1 MIAGRYKLET
11 EIKRGA
17 FGAIYKG
24 IYEKTGEPIAI
35 KIDINQSTLK
45 HEIKMIN
52 HLYISGVRKIPSI
65 YWFGVFEAKPC
76 VVMTLYECS
85 LYDYRLKGPPTETK
99 MAKIMWK
106 MLEII
111 ESIHKHFVVHRDIKP
126 QNFMI
131 KSGDIYLID
140 FGLATFYIGEDGEHC
155 PNKPSTTIIGSPLF
169 VSIRIHEGNKY
180 SRRDDLISIGYL
192 YLWMLGSFITL
203 PNNIIKEGV
212 IQETEGSPIDL
223 EYPVNKYLLKQKEN
237 IQSFFIN
244 DTDNSSGV
252 LSYMEY
258 VYGLLY
264 DEIPKYTPM
273 RTVFMCDQAKYT
285 Y

>member
-1 MIAGRYKLET
+1 MISGRYKLET

-17 FGAIYKG
+17 FGVIYKG
-24 IYEKTGEPIAI
+24 FYEKTGEPIAI
-35 KIDINQSTLK
+35 KIDIGQSTLK

-65 YWFGVFEAKPC
+65 YWFGEYEAKPC

-85 LYDYRLKGPPTETK
+85 LYDYKLKGQPTEIK

-106 MLEII
+106 ILEII

-131 KSGDIYLID
+131 KSGEIYLID
-140 FGLATFYIGEDGEHC
+140 FGLATFYIGENGEHC
-155 PNKPSTTIIGSPLF
+155 PNKTSTAIIGSPLF

-192 YLWMLGSFITL
+192 YLWMLGSFISL
-203 PNNIIKEGV
+203 PNNIMKEN
-212 IQETEGSPIDL
+212 TECSPIELD
-223 EYPVNKYLLKQKEN
+223 YPANKYLLEKKEN
-237 IQSFFIN
+237 INIFITN
-244 DTDNSSGV
+244 ESSGIR
-252 LSYMEY
+252 SYMEY
-258 VYGLLY
+258 VYELQY

-273 RTVFMCDQAKYT
+273 RSVFMYDQE
-285 Y
+285 

>member
-1 MIAGRYKLET
+1 MIAGRYKLQT

-24 IYEKTGEPIAI
+24 IYEKTGEQVAI
-35 KIDINQSTLK
+35 KIDIGQSTLK

-65 YWFGVFEAKPC
+65 YWFGEFEAKPS

-85 LYDYRLKGPPTETK
+85 LYDYRLKGKPTETK

-106 MLEII
+106 ILEII

-126 QNFMI
+126 HNFMI
-131 KSGDIYLID
+131 KSGEIYLID

-155 PNKPSTTIIGSPLF
+155 PNKSSTTIIGSPIF

-203 PNNIIKEGV
+203 PNNIERLKD
-212 IQETEGSPIDL
+212 TECSPINLD
-223 EYPVNKYLLKQKEN
+223 YSVNKYLLEQKEN
-237 IQSFFIN
+237 LLITIVKNTNSDIQ
-244 DTDNSSGV
+244 
-252 LSYMEY
+252 SYMEY

-264 DEIPKYTPM
+264 DEIPKYAPM
-273 RTVFMCDQAKYT
+273 RTVFMYDQAEHKC
-285 Y
+285 

>member
-24 IYEKTGEPIAI
+24 IYEKTGEQVAI
-35 KIDINQSTLK
+35 KIDISQSTLK

-65 YWFGVFEAKPC
+65 YWFGTFEEKPC

-85 LYDYRLKGPPTETK
+85 LYDYRMKGCPTEAK

-106 MLEII
+106 ILEII
-111 ESIHKHFVVHRDIKP
+111 ESIHKHFVIHRDIKP

-155 PNKPSTTIIGSPLF
+155 PNKPSTSIIGSPLF
-169 VSIRIHEGNKY
+169 VSIRIHEGNRY

-192 YLWMLGSFITL
+192 YLWMLGSFIFIKSQWE
-203 PNNIIKEGV
+203 NI
-212 IQETEGSPIDL
+212 EGSLIDL
-223 EYPVNKYLLKQKEN
+223 NYPVNKYLLKQKEN
-237 IQSFFIN
+237 IQSFLTNETSGIN
-244 DTDNSSGV
+244 H
-252 LSYMEY
+252 YMEY

-264 DEIPKYTPM
+264 DEIPKYSPM
-273 RTVFMCDQAKYT
+273 RLVFLSLLDNEENGNEEIT
-285 Y
+285 

>member
-24 IYEKTGEPIAI
+24 IYEKTGEPVAI

-65 YWFGVFEAKPC
+65 YWFGEFEAKPC

-85 LYDYRLKGPPTETK
+85 LYDYRLKGQPTEAK

-111 ESIHKHFVVHRDIKP
+111 ESVHKHFVVHRDIKP

-155 PNKPSTTIIGSPLF
+155 PNKSSTTIIGSPLF
-169 VSIRIHEGNKY
+169 VSIRVHEGNRY

-203 PNNIIKEGV
+203 PQNIMKEGF
-212 IQETEGSPIDL
+212 EGSPIDL
-223 EYPVNKYLLKQKEN
+223 EYPINKFLLEQKEN
-237 IQSFFIN
+237 IELRTSCIQ
-244 DTDNSSGV
+244 
-252 LSYMEY
+252 SYMEY

-264 DEIPKYTPM
+264 DEIPKYAPM
-273 RTVFMCDQAKYT
+273 RTVFMYDQEKYT
-285 Y
+285 C

>member
-1 MIAGRYKLET
+1 MIAGRYKLQT

-24 IYEKTGEPIAI
+24 IYERTGEQVAI
-35 KIDINQSTLK
+35 KIDIGQSTLK

-65 YWFGVFEAKPC
+65 YWFGEFEAKPS

-85 LYDYRLKGPPTETK
+85 LYDYRLKGKPTENK
-99 MAKIMWK
+99 MAKIIWK
-106 MLEII
+106 ILEII

-131 KSGDIYLID
+131 KSGEIYLID

-155 PNKPSTTIIGSPLF
+155 PNKPSTTIIGSPIF

-203 PNNIIKEGV
+203 PNNIERLKD
-212 IQETEGSPIDL
+212 TECSPIDL
-223 EYPVNKYLLKQKEN
+223 DYPVNKYLLEQKEN
-237 IQSFFIN
+237 LLISIVKNTNSDIQ
-244 DTDNSSGV
+244 
-252 LSYMEY
+252 SYMEY

-273 RTVFMCDQAKYT
+273 RTIFMYDQAEHKY
-285 Y
+285 

>member
-1 MIAGRYKLET
+1 MIAGRYKLEK

-24 IYEKTGEPIAI
+24 IYEKTGEQVAI
-35 KIDINQSTLK
+35 KIDIGQSTLK

-65 YWFGVFEAKPC
+65 YWFGEFETKPC

-85 LYDYRLKGPPTETK
+85 LYDYRLKGHPTEAK
-99 MAKIMWK
+99 MSKIIWK
-106 MLEII
+106 ILEII
-111 ESIHKHFVVHRDIKP
+111 ESVHKHFVVHRDIKP

-131 KSGDIYLID
+131 KSGEIYLID

-155 PNKPSTTIIGSPLF
+155 PNKTSTTIIGSPLF
-169 VSIRIHEGNKY
+169 VSIRIHEGNRY

-203 PNNIIKEGV
+203 PNNIMKECG
-212 IQETEGSPIDL
+212 EGSPIDL
-223 EYPVNKYLLKQKEN
+223 EYPVNKYLLEQKEN
-237 IQSFFIN
+237 IQGFIIN
-244 DTDNSSGV
+244 KTTGFR
-252 LSYMEY
+252 SYMEY

-273 RTVFMCDQAKYT
+273 RTVFMYDQAEHT
-285 Y
+285 C